1 MVGTMRCIRRIGGAF
16 STSGQ
21 RRCETIRTSMRNID
35 YADTMGFIETS
46 PSAEYPSSPR
56 TVASPSGWA
65 AAWTSLRANGHTR
78 SKLRVQNQPLLE
90 QKAAPQ
96 DHADAGPM
104 GHVERPQGESA
115 YNDLQFTWQRWSR
128 RRIARELG
136 IDRETVGRYL
146 LLAKPAISTTGDEGT
161 GEAKTP
167 TLYDGY
173 LQLRTGQCSRPER
186 TFTLLWLRTF
196 RRTHRGDYSPD
207 DRRLLEFRRQFPME
221 CS

>member
-1 MVGTMRCIRRIGGAF
+1 
-16 STSGQ
+16 
-21 RRCETIRTSMRNID
+21 
-35 YADTMGFIETS
+35 
-46 PSAEYPSSPR
+46 
-56 TVASPSGWA
+56 
-65 AAWTSLRANGHTR
+65 
-78 SKLRVQNQPLLE
+78 
-90 QKAAPQ
+90 
-96 DHADAGPM
+96 M

-167 TLYDGY
+167 TLDDGY

-186 TFTLLWLRTF
+186 TLPFCGCVLSGAPTGATIRLMTGGYWSLDGNSLWNAHNRATRTILL
-196 RRTHRGDYSPD
+196 S
-207 DRRLLEFRRQFPME
+207 
-221 CS
+221 S